1 MTRTG
6 IRYPGIARAAL
17 EIALDNGG
25 INRFRSEKQQRRE
38 MAEFLERQPQEILP
52 AIDAWLSG
60 LSDAELQEF
69 CSGGEGEPERERI
82 AASAPPFTGQL
93 LNDYFDEVC

>member
-1 MTRTG
+1 MTPEKW
-6 IRYPGIARAAL
+6 PGIKRAAL

-25 INRFRSEKQQRRE
+25 INRFRSEERQQR
-38 MAEFLERQPQEILP
+38 EFRRWLEKQPQELLP

-60 LSDAELQEF
+60 LSDEDLQTV
-69 CSGGEGEPERERI
+69 CDGEVTEADAILANG
-82 AASAPPFTGQL
+82 PPFTNQL

>member
-1 MTRTG
+1 MRAD
-6 IRYPGIARAAL
+6 RYPGISRACL

-25 INRFRSEKQQRRE
+25 INRGRPLKQQQRE
-38 MAEFLERQPQEILP
+38 LARFLERQPQEILP

-60 LSDAELQEF
+60 LSDDDLSTV
-69 CSGGEGEPERERI
+69 CCGGQDEPETQALR
-82 AASAPPFTGQL
+82 AKAPPFTDQL

>member
-1 MTRTG
+1 MTRTDTG
-6 IRYPGIARAAL
+6 RWPGIQRAAL

-25 INRFRSEKQQRRE
+25 INRFRSEKQQQREFRRW
-38 MAEFLERQPQEILP
+38 LEKQPQELLP

-60 LSDAELQEF
+60 LSDDDLQTV
-69 CSGGEGEPERERI
+69 CSGGEGPEQD
-82 AASAPPFTGQL
+82 ALLASGPPFTNQL